1 MSPRKPKAKAPVEA
15 VEETPSQDPSAPTEN
30 TPVDPVQ
37 PTEEVVQPTEE
48 VVQPTE
54 EVVEEDAVAEPGEE
68 EPEPDEPE
76 VTVSDA
82 ARVSLSNLSTKLIK
96 AIESVSD
103 EEVKDADTAEQIRL
117 GAARILE
124 EAVGSLDANRVAVQ
138 ELEAVLGEATKEA
151 QKLGE
156 AHRQLTIKSDSYRS
170 ERDAFV
176 ALNNLNEDE
185 FQALIAASRSGK
197 AEKEKAE

>member
-1 MSPRKPKAKAPVEA
+1 MSPRKPKAKAPVEEEAVVAEAPVEA
-15 VEETPSQDPSAPTEN
+15 VEETVEEVAPTPEA
-30 TPVDPVQ
+30 PVEEAPVV
-37 PTEEVVQPTEE
+37 EEK
-48 VVQPTE
+48 
-54 EVVEEDAVAEPGEE
+54 EEDAVAEAGEE

-103 EEVKDADTAEQIRL
+103 EEVEDADTAEQIRL

-176 ALNNLNEDE
+176 AINNLNEDE
-185 FQALIAASRSGK
+185 FQALIASSRGS
-197 AEKEKAE
+197 KEKAE